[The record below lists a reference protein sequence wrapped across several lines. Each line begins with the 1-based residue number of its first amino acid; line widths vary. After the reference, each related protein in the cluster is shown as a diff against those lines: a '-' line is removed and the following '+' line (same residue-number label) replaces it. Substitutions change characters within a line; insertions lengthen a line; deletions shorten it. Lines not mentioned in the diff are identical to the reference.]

1 MTGQELAEYLLNCE
15 ILDARYENTTSVT
28 VRRSG
33 YLPYYRE
40 LTTHRTGVQRK
51 IVNFLKKI
59 IRKAIRFVVEPICTD
74 QSSLNEYYGRELDRL
89 QTELDEYKKKIK
101 QLEK

>member
-1 MTGQELAEYLLNCE
+1 MTGQELADYLLSCE
-15 ILDARYENTTSVT
+15 ISDAEHGNTTGVT

-40 LTTHRTGVQRK
+40 LATHRTGVQRK
-51 IVNFLKKI
+51 IVIFLKKV
-59 IRKAIRFVVEPICTD
+59 IRKMIRFVVEPVCID

-89 QTELDEYKKKIK
+89 QVELDECKKRIN